1 MKSSVFIIAE
11 IGSVHDGSFGNAV
24 QAVHLAKECGADAVK
39 YQLHIAEAETL
50 RNAPSPSFFT
60 SESRWDYFNRTGFSS
75 TQWHE
80 LKNLC
85 DKVGIEFMVSP
96 FSEAAVDILANLGMR
111 RWKVPSGEVTNLP
124 LLARISAKGGPI
136 LLSSGMSDWSELD
149 LAVNAIRE
157 AGAADRLT
165 VLQCTSEYP
174 CAPEHVGINVMEE
187 MASRYGV
194 PVGLSDHTSDIF
206 APVVAVARGGSVIE
220 KHLTFSRKMYGSDAQ
235 NSLEP
240 EEFRRMVQ
248 GIRETEILISS
259 RLNKNIVDHISEMK
273 IIFEKS
279 IVARR
284 LLARGTVMTKE
295 DLNFKKPGTGIS
307 AARWEE
313 LVGRRLKRDKPEDE
327 MILAEDLE

>member
-1 MKSSVFIIAE
+1 VFIIAE
-11 IGSVHDGSFGNAV
+11 IGSVHDGSFGNAG

-39 YQLHIAEAETL
+39 YQFHIAEAETL
-50 RNAPSPSFFT
+50 RNAPSPSYFT
-60 SESRWDYFNRTGFSS
+60 SESRWDYFHRTGFSS
-75 TQWHE
+75 SQWHE
-80 LKNLC
+80 LKKLC
-85 DKVGIEFMVSP
+85 DEVGIEFLTSP
-96 FSEAAVDILANLGMR
+96 FSEEAVDILADLGMR

-124 LLARISAKGGPI
+124 LLTRISAKGGPI

-149 LAVNAIRE
+149 LAVNTIRK

-206 APVVAVARGGSVIE
+206 APIVAVARGGSVIE
-220 KHLTFSRKMYGSDAQ
+220 KHLTFSRKMYGSDARH
-235 NSLEP
+235 SLEP
-240 EEFRRMVQ
+240 EEFRRMVE

-259 RLNKNIVDHISEMK
+259 RMNKDIVDHITKMK
-273 IIFEKS
+273 TIFEKS

-284 LLARGTVMTKE
+284 LLAHGTVLTKE

-313 LVGRRLKRDKPEDE
+313 LVGRRLKRDKQEDE